1 MRYVLIL
8 VLGILLGAG
17 AAIYFLGIGPARA
30 TPGVAVKPPDSGQ
43 NPPATVVIGLE
54 QSFIDAVLATTFSG
68 LGTPTFHLGQAAGPN
83 QFANQFADRDQ
94 ITPAALQSG
103 GCNNSITLLPEGS
116 GVKTGVQFHNGNV
129 SAPLA
134 FSGNYSFGGQC
145 MQFKG
150 WAQTNI
156 RLYFDEPKQTVYGS
170 VTVEGVNLEG
180 VNPIANTLVTVFVQ
194 TAINERVNPLVL
206 VSEPQL
212 SLMIPVKASN
222 GAVKAHAKDVRAE
235 ILDGS
240 LKLHLTYE
248 FSGVRGGGA
257 GGT

>member
-17 AAIYFLGIGPARA
+17 AMIYFLRVAPARA
-30 TPGVAVKPPDSGQ
+30 TPGVAVKAPDSGQ

-54 QSFIDAVLATTFSG
+54 QSFIDGVLATTFSG
-68 LGTPTFHLGQAAGPN
+68 LGTPTFHLGQVASPS
-83 QFANQFADRDQ
+83 QFGGVDR
-94 ITPAALQSG
+94 ITPAALQGG

-116 GVKTGVQFHNGNV
+116 GVKTGVQFRNGNV

-134 FSGNYSFGGQC
+134 FSGSYSLGGQC

-235 ILDGS
+235 ILDGA